1 MPASQ
6 AGIPPL
12 PSPAAPADRPP
23 HGRRILLVSYYPP
36 TRRHAGGLRLLD
48 LCSLI
53 RKLEPALRV
62 DLVTCTDSM
71 ADPLTEGDRRVFDQ
85 VFLLPVKH
93 FTARGLAAAGVL
105 DTAYDVA
112 DFQYRHNAED
122 AYEDVS
128 QITITTSTGVHL
140 DTATGNHWL
149 INITP
154 GTACFLVI
162 CLNGVGQID
171 MYHRSN
177 VGFVNAH
184 SKGICTTNHSCFIQ
198 YPIFLPF

>member
-1 MPASQ
+1 M
-6 AGIPPL
+6 

-71 ADPLTEGDRRVFDQ
+71 ADPLTEGDRRVLYQ
-85 VFLLPVKH
+85 VFLLPVRH

-112 DFQYRHNAED
+112 DFQYWQSGRLIAGFRRRQRARIIFSPMESNAKAFLNDIRGARTGFALRPLLEHSAIGMLELLYACKAD
-122 AYEDVS
+122 AVQVVS
-128 QITITTSTGVHL
+128 RPAAATS
-140 DTATGNHWL
+140 A
-149 INITP
+149 
-154 GTACFLVI
+154 
-162 CLNGVGQID
+162 
-171 MYHRSN
+171 RS
-177 VGFVNAH
+177 
-184 SKGICTTNHSCFIQ
+184 
-198 YPIFLPF
+198 LP